1 MESNN
6 NPSTTAVGTH
16 YCLAVGNDEGLELDK
31 TDEDVRYR
39 YALGPEHPDLT
50 VYIATQHTRR
60 LPDTSTP
67 QDRPRATIP
76 HGDIQCHPFC
86 L

>member
-1 MESNN
+1 MQERMCEEFG
-6 NPSTTAVGTH
+6 AREAQCYKEEWKVIQH
-16 YCLAVGNDEGLELDK
+16 QLEQV
-31 TDEDVRYR
+31 VRYW

-50 VYIATQHTRR
+50 VYIATRHTRR